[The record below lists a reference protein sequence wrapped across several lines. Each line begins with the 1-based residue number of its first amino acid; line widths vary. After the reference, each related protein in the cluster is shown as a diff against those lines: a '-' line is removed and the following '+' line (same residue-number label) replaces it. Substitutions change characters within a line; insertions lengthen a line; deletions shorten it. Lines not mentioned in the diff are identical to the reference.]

1 MADTPHTHE
10 HKFDFPFW
18 KEFLTELAGMQA
30 VGIGKWFI
38 RAGIGTLTG
47 MLSSFTKR
55 TGEKVSERA
64 AKVIAFSIF
73 GPDEEDERQFN
84 ADRLLLTDN
93 ERILL
98 SKKLGTLTP
107 RQADYYRLTTMQA
120 AWKDDACQIPDLAAA
135 TAKTADV
142 LRMHA
147 LMSDEEWARECKI
160 MNLHREEDETI
171 LKKFFG
177 WSNTALSQFIDND
190 TDRLKAELE
199 ERRAKLTVKRPSWLG
214 SFGL

>member
-10 HKFDFPFW
+10 HKFEFPFW

-30 VGIGKWFI
+30 VGIGKWLI
-38 RAGIGTLTG
+38 RAGIGTLTSI
-47 MLSSFTKR
+47 LSSFTKQ

-73 GPDEEDERQFN
+73 GPNEEDERQFN
-84 ADRLLLTDN
+84 AARLLLSDN

-107 RQADYYRLTTMQA
+107 RQSDYYRLTAMQA
-120 AWKDDACQIPDLAAA
+120 VWKDDVCQIPDLAAA

-147 LMSDEEWARECKI
+147 LMSDEEWTRECGI
-160 MNLHREEDETI
+160 MNLHRKEDETTF
-171 LKKFFG
+171 KKFLKWCDASFRE
-177 WSNTALSQFIDND
+177 TLDND
-190 TDRLKAELE
+190 TKRLEAELA
-199 ERRAKLTVKRPSWLG
+199 ERRARLTTKRPW
-214 SFGL
+214 F